1 MAVNRSM
8 KLTPELVA
16 RVHRSIPDTG
26 PSPGFVHM
34 EEEDYEHLTDE
45 VLKDHPRHDDLWI
58 FAYGSLMWRPACE
71 IDDQEMALLN
81 GWHRKFCIRIARWR
95 GTPENPG
102 LMMALDR
109 GGSCRAVVQRLSAAT
124 ARDRFGQLLRR
135 ETTSKE
141 HPTNRPR
148 WVTVESACQRR
159 RAIVFAVAR
168 SSPYYSGNFSQDE
181 TAAILA
187 RAVGHWGS
195 GAEYLMNTVQ
205 QLETLGIHDRNLWRL
220 QELVAARIAAHSEVV
235 TIPAR

>member
-1 MAVNRSM
+1 
-8 KLTPELVA
+8 
-16 RVHRSIPDTG
+16 
-26 PSPGFVHM
+26 
-34 EEEDYEHLTDE
+34 
-45 VLKDHPRHDDLWI
+45 
-58 FAYGSLMWRPACE
+58 
-71 IDDQEMALLN
+71 
-81 GWHRKFCIRIARWR
+81 
-95 GTPENPG
+95 
-102 LMMALDR
+102 MMALDR

-148 WVTVESACQRR
+148 WVTVESACQQR